1 MTGSI
6 LGKSL
11 YVGEAIE
18 LSAIDAEKDAALF
31 SQWTEQP
38 AFNRHFNFGI
48 FRPTAEHEMK
58 KKLEELMKKIDE
70 KRDAYFF
77 VVRKREGNEP
87 IGLAYIRHIL
97 HAHQVGSIH
106 VDFGSDADLVKYG
119 SEAMDMMLRYGF
131 MEANMHRLGAT
142 LAGYETDMISLYE
155 SKGFLREVQRREAAY
170 HAGRYWDEVIYAI
183 LKPEYKNRIEEAS
196 K

>member
-1 MTGSI
+1 MTGSM

-18 LSAIDAEKDAALF
+18 LTAIDAEKDAALF

-77 VVRKREGNEP
+77 VIRKRDGSVP
-87 IGLAYIRHIL
+87 IGLAFIRNIL
-97 HAHQVGSIH
+97 HAHQVGSIYIC
-106 VDFGSDADLVKYG
+106 FGSDADLIKYG

-131 MEANMHRLGAT
+131 MEASLHRLGAT

-155 SKGFLREVQRREAAY
+155 SKGFLREVQHREAAY
-170 HAGRYWDEVIYAI
+170 HAGRYWDEMIYAI
-183 LKPEYKNRIEEAS
+183 LKPEYKKRIEEAT

>member
-1 MTGSI
+1 M

-11 YVGEAIE
+11 YLGEQIE

-31 SQWTEQP
+31 SQWSEQR
-38 AFNRHFNFGI
+38 AFNSHFTYGI
-48 FRPTAEHEMK
+48 FRPVAEHEMK
-58 KKLEELMKKIDE
+58 KKLEELLKKIDE
-70 KRDAYFF
+70 KRNAYFF
-77 VVRKREGNEP
+77 VVRKREGSEP
-87 IGLAYIRHIL
+87 IGLAWIRNIL

-131 MEANMHRLGAT
+131 MEASLHRLDAA
-142 LAGYETDMISLYE
+142 LAGYETEMISLYE

-170 HAGRYWDEVIYAI
+170 HAGRYWDEMIYAI
-183 LKPEYKNRIEEAS
+183 LKPEYKKRIEEAA